1 MLTWAMVV
9 ALAMSGSI
17 PDPAPPV
24 WGTQPGTPLSAPLDA
39 QLPAAT
45 PPGWD
50 EVIAVPPAL
59 RAQLDVQVLQDSWTS
74 QQRMRRIVEFML
86 DTDGLALQY
95 DLDTTRTVADTY
107 RDRRGNCVSFTLTF
121 VALAREAGL
130 DAYVQ
135 EADEALVWLQGG
147 GMMFYAGHVNAGVR
161 IGGRRFVVDF
171 ERNVVATSNPP
182 EAISDQRALAHWYNN
197 RGAERLMGGDIAGAR
212 SLLEASIELEPDFV
226 PAWNNLGVLRLRNGD
241 PTAAE
246 RAYLAALDHKPE
258 HVPTLSNLTGL
269 YQQVGDRDKLA
280 AYQARLQAVQRTD
293 PYRNF
298 VLGFQHES
306 QGDSAQALAYYQRA
320 IDLHSREPRF
330 FIAAAR
336 IQAGL
341 GQLEEAEHSLQ
352 RARALDGDND
362 REISRTGFRTRR

>member
-1 MLTWAMVV
+1 MRMLTWAMVV

-24 WGTQPGTPLSAPLDA
+24 WGGELLSAPA
-39 QLPAAT
+39 PVAELPE
-45 PPGWD
+45 WD
-50 EVIAVPPAL
+50 EVVAVPPSL
-59 RAQLDVQVLQDSWTS
+59 RAQLDTQVLQHSWTS

-86 DTDGLALQY
+86 DPDGLALRY
-95 DLDTTRTVADTY
+95 DLDTTRTVAETF
-107 RDRRGNCVSFTLTF
+107 RDRQGNCVSFTLTF

-161 IGGRRFVVDF
+161 IGGRRYVVDF
-171 ERNVVATSNPP
+171 ERNVVATSTPP
-182 EAISDQRALAHWYNN
+182 EAISDQRALSHWYNN
-197 RGAERLMGGDIAGAR
+197 RGAERLMGGDIPGAR
-212 SLLEASIELEPDFV
+212 SLLEASVELEPDFV
-226 PAWNNLGVLRLRNGD
+226 PAWNNLGVLRLRSGE
-241 PTAAE
+241 PEAAE
-246 RAYLAALDHKPE
+246 RAYLVALEHKPE

-269 YQQVGDRDKLA
+269 YQQLGEKDELARYQRKLRD
-280 AYQARLQAVQRTD
+280 VQRSD

-306 QGDSAQALAYYQRA
+306 QGDNAQALAYYERA
-320 IDLHSREPRF
+320 IGLHGREPRF

-336 IQAGL
+336 IHTEL
-341 GQLEEAEHSLQ
+341 GHLEEAERSLQ
-352 RARALDGDND
+352 RARALSGDSD
-362 REISRTGFRTRR
+362 RDISRTGFRVRR